1 MPAVG
6 DVRQPERESEKINF
20 HRYFCQRSLLRGSSL
35 LHCSPVHFNLKST
48 ATVCF
53 NASAGPPKMF
63 NLPVFAYLDPGAG
76 SLLLQAL
83 VGGFAGLL
91 VVGRHLFRMV
101 RMVRPSQPQV
111 EGSQVAAE
119 NA

>member
-1 MPAVG
+1 MRAVG
-6 DVRQPERESEKINF
+6 DVRQPDRESEKF
-20 HRYFCQRSLLRGSSL
+20 HFSPKPLPVHFVKGVCLLN
-35 LHCSPVHFNLKST
+35 CSPVDFNLKSM

-53 NASAGPPKMF
+53 KASAGTPEML

-119 NA
+119 HA